1 MDFNGDGYADLYASV
16 PDGTVPGLK
25 KAGYLV
31 VYPGDAK
38 GVSPARRH
46 VINQNTPGVPGAA
59 AVNARFGGGTTA
71 DIDRD
76 GDTDLLVTAGAGRRI
91 ILFGGKQS
99 LGTRSVE
106 FQSKG
111 YALGDFD
118 GDGRTDA
125 AGVESGDWSGKVV
138 LEEGIGADGSVAS
151 TRTALTVDDG
161 VAVLERVQAVDI
173 DNDGKDDLLVRT
185 GCSDEPDCDSTQ
197 LYLSTGTG
205 FTHTPIAA
213 APGIYLSH
221 SSVTVGSAN
230 GDAYPDLV
238 FTRQPTGMD
247 SDLDFPSKR
256 GAVAVVYVWL
266 FKGSRTGPVTKGSVS
281 FGESSLGV
289 KPSAVCFGHWL
300 G

>member
-1 MDFNGDGYADLYASV
+1 MNAARVRAASAVIVALAATAAGPAAAARQQVDFDGDGYADLYASV
-16 PDGTVPGLK
+16 PDGTVSGLK

-59 AVNARFGGGTTA
+59 AVNARFGGETTA

-76 GDTDLLVTAGAGRRI
+76 GYTDLLVTAGAGRRI

-106 FQSKG
+106 FQGKG

-118 GDGRTDA
+118 RDGRTDA
-125 AGVESGDWSGKVV
+125 AGGESGDWSGKVV
-138 LEEGIGADGSVAS
+138 LEEGIGTDGSVPS

-173 DNDGKDDLLVRT
+173 DNDNDNDGKDDLLVRT
-185 GCSDEPDCDSTQ
+185 GCSANRTATAPSCTCRRAPASPTRR
-197 LYLSTGTG
+197 SPPRPA
-205 FTHTPIAA
+205 HTCP
-213 APGIYLSH
+213 AP
-221 SSVTVGSAN
+221 
-230 GDAYPDLV
+230 
-238 FTRQPTGMD
+238 R
-247 SDLDFPSKR
+247 
-256 GAVAVVYVWL
+256 
-266 FKGSRTGPVTKGSVS
+266 
-281 FGESSLGV
+281 
-289 KPSAVCFGHWL
+289 
-300 G
+300 

>member
-1 MDFNGDGYADLYASV
+1 MTRTCWS
-16 PDGTVPGLK
+16 
-25 KAGYLV
+25 
-31 VYPGDAK
+31 
-38 GVSPARRH
+38 RR
-46 VINQNTPGVPGAA
+46 
-59 AVNARFGGGTTA
+59 
-71 DIDRD
+71 
-76 GDTDLLVTAGAGRRI
+76 GAGRRI

-161 VAVLERVQAVDI
+161 VAVLQRVQAVDI

>member
-1 MDFNGDGYADLYASV
+1 MNASRVRAASAVIVALAATAVAVPALTGTATAAGPAAAARQQVDFDGDGYADLYASV

-71 DIDRD
+71 GIDRD
-76 GDTDLLVTAGAGRRI
+76 GYTDLLVTAGAGCRI
-91 ILFGGKQS
+91 ILFGGKQG
-99 LGTRSVE
+99 LGTWSVE
-106 FQSKG
+106 FQGKG

-118 GDGRTDA
+118 RDGRTDA

-138 LEEGIGADGSVAS
+138 LEEGIVADGSVAS
-151 TRTALTVDDG
+151 IRTALTVDDG

-173 DNDGKDDLLVRT
+173 DNDIDGKGDLLVRT

-197 LYLSTGTG
+197 LYLSTAPASPTRRSPPRPA
-205 FTHTPIAA
+205 HTC
-213 APGIYLSH
+213 
-221 SSVTVGSAN
+221 
-230 GDAYPDLV
+230 
-238 FTRQPTGMD
+238 PT
-247 SDLDFPSKR
+247 PR
-256 GAVAVVYVWL
+256 
-266 FKGSRTGPVTKGSVS
+266 
-281 FGESSLGV
+281 
-289 KPSAVCFGHWL
+289 
-300 G
+300 